1 MIVPEPIVGWRRWNF
16 MYPHFLANL
25 GNDTIYV
32 PREKI
37 EAHCEQYSTIGA
49 LVLGKDHSEHQAP
62 HLTCMCG
69 IYAYKEKPRL
79 LREIRNS
86 CSGFIPRK
94 AMTELIQLRLVYG
107 EINLWGKVIEHEDG
121 YRAQFGYPKRLW
133 CTPAIEPLAG
143 WIGYVYGVPCEVMPS
158 GDDEEIK
165 IKSPMWKPDPKT
177 IITKYACGHEL
188 TIKVEYKNWTAYFR
202 DIFAQAGTLMAAPK
216 IAIYCDVG
224 FCPKCFALMFST
236 KRKGQSI

>member
-1 MIVPEPIVGWRRWNF
+1 MILREPIVGWRQWNF

-37 EAHCEQYSTIGA
+37 EARCEQE
-49 LVLGKDHSEHQAP
+49 DHSEQQAP
-62 HLTCMCG
+62 HLPCTCG

-79 LREIRNS
+79 LGEIRITYGRPLAPPV
-86 CSGFIPRK
+86 SG
-94 AMTELIQLRLVYG
+94 LRLVYG

-158 GDDEEIK
+158 GDGEGIK
-165 IKSPMWKPDPKT
+165 VKST
-177 IITKYACGHEL
+177 IIPTLPCGQR
-188 TIKVEYKNWTAYFR
+188 YFH
-202 DIFAQAGTLMAAPK
+202 I
-216 IAIYCDVG
+216 G
-224 FCPKCFALMFST
+224 FCPKCFVLNMLNIKA
-236 KRKGQSI
+236 KRKSTEI

>member
-1 MIVPEPIVGWRRWNF
+1 MIVREPIVGWRQWNF

-37 EAHCEQYSTIGA
+37 EAHCEQYSTIGTS
-49 LVLGKDHSEHQAP
+49 VLPKDHSEQQAP
-62 HLTCMCG
+62 HLTCTCG
-69 IYAYKEKPRL
+69 IHAYKEKPRL
-79 LREIRNS
+79 LREIRNKMTIPAIY
-86 CSGFIPRK
+86 SG
-94 AMTELIQLRLVYG
+94 LRLVYG

-165 IKSPMWKPDPKT
+165 SPRS
-177 IITKYACGHEL
+177 ITKTACGQSYYH
-188 TIKVEYKNWTAYFR
+188 I
-202 DIFAQAGTLMAAPK
+202 
-216 IAIYCDVG
+216 G
-224 FCPKCFALMFST
+224 FCPKCFVLNIKA
-236 KRKGQSI
+236 KRMRSKRD

>member
-1 MIVPEPIVGWRRWNF
+1 VIVREPIVGWRQWNF

-37 EAHCEQYSTIGA
+37 EAHCEQYSTIGT
-49 LVLGKDHSEHQAP
+49 LVLRKDHSEQPAP

-79 LREIRNS
+79 LREIRNIY
-86 CSGFIPRK
+86 SG
-94 AMTELIQLRLVYG
+94 LRLVYG

-165 IKSPMWKPDPKT
+165 IKSRRWSKPKT

-188 TIKVEYKNWTAYFR
+188 IKVEYKNWTGLEIGLRSVCRSKFIR
-202 DIFAQAGTLMAAPK
+202 DMKKSPIF
-216 IAIYCDVG
+216 YDVG
-224 FCPKCFALMFST
+224 FCPKCFELNIKA
-236 KRKGQSI
+236 KRKEK

>member
-1 MIVPEPIVGWRRWNF
+1 MIVREPIVGWRQWNF

-37 EAHCEQYSTIGA
+37 EARCGQE
-49 LVLGKDHSEHQAP
+49 DHSEQQAP
-62 HLTCMCG
+62 HLPCTCG

-79 LREIRNS
+79 LGEIRNTY
-86 CSGFIPRK
+86 GRPLAPVLRHRVPPVPG
-94 AMTELIQLRLVYG
+94 LRLVYG

-165 IKSPMWKPDPKT
+165 IKSPRWSKPKT
-177 IITKYACGHEL
+177 IITKYACGHYYHL
-188 TIKVEYKNWTAYFR
+188 
-202 DIFAQAGTLMAAPK
+202 
-216 IAIYCDVG
+216 G
-224 FCPKCFALMFST
+224 FCPKCFVLNIKAKL
-236 KRKGQSI
+236 KER

>member
-1 MIVPEPIVGWRRWNF
+1 MILREPIVGWRQWNF

-37 EAHCEQYSTIGA
+37 EARCGQE
-49 LVLGKDHSEHQAP
+49 DHSEQQAP
-62 HLTCMCG
+62 HLPCTCG

-79 LREIRNS
+79 LGELRNTYGRPLPS
-86 CSGFIPRK
+86 VLHRRVPPVPG
-94 AMTELIQLRLVYG
+94 LRLVYG

-158 GDDEEIK
+158 GDGEEIK
-165 IKSPMWKPDPKT
+165 VKST
-177 IITKYACGHEL
+177 IIPKYPCGERYYH
-188 TIKVEYKNWTAYFR
+188 
-202 DIFAQAGTLMAAPK
+202 
-216 IAIYCDVG
+216 VG
-224 FCPKCFALMFST
+224 FCPKCFVLNIKA
-236 KRKGQSI
+236 KIH

>member
-1 MIVPEPIVGWRRWNF
+1 VIVREPIVGWRQWNF

-37 EAHCEQYSTIGA
+37 EAHCEQYSTIGT
-49 LVLGKDHSEHQAP
+49 LVLRKDHSEHQAP

-79 LREIRNS
+79 LREIRNIY
-86 CSGFIPRK
+86 SG
-94 AMTELIQLRLVYG
+94 LRLVANNRYVPIYG

-158 GDDEEIK
+158 GDGEEIK
-165 IKSPMWKPDPKT
+165 INSPRS
-177 IITKYACGHEL
+177 IITKYACGH
-188 TIKVEYKNWTAYFR
+188 YYH
-202 DIFAQAGTLMAAPK
+202 
-216 IAIYCDVG
+216 VG
-224 FCPKCFALMFST
+224 FCPKCFVLNIKA
-236 KRKGQSI
+236 KRKEKKAATASRAKPRAIISRKT

>member
-1 MIVPEPIVGWRRWNF
+1 

-37 EAHCEQYSTIGA
+37 EAHCEPYSTIGT
-49 LVLGKDHSEHQAP
+49 LVLRKDHSEQQAP

-69 IYAYKEKPRL
+69 IYAYKEKPTL

-86 CSGFIPRK
+86 CSG
-94 AMTELIQLRLVYG
+94 LRLVYG
-107 EINLWGKVIEHEDG
+107 EINLWGQVIEHEDG

-158 GDDEEIK
+158 GDGQAFWNEET
-165 IKSPMWKPDPKT
+165 KSPRWTPDPKT

-188 TIKVEYKNWTAYFR
+188 TIKVEYKTCTEYLLDMNK
-202 DIFAQAGTLMAAPK
+202 AP
-216 IAIYCDVG
+216 IYYDVG
-224 FCPKCFALMFST
+224 FCPNCLALNIKA
-236 KRKGQSI
+236 KRKRSK

>member
-1 MIVPEPIVGWRRWNF
+1 

-37 EAHCEQYSTIGA
+37 EAHCEQYSTIGT
-49 LVLGKDHSEHQAP
+49 LVHRKDHSEQPAP

-79 LREIRNS
+79 LREIRNIY
-86 CSGFIPRK
+86 SG
-94 AMTELIQLRLVYG
+94 LRLVYG

-143 WIGYVYGVPCEVMPS
+143 WIGYVYGVPCEVMPP

-165 IKSPMWKPDPKT
+165 IKSPRSKTKT
-177 IITKYACGHEL
+177 ILTKYACGHEL
-188 TIKVEYKNWTAYFR
+188 TIKVDYKNWSAYWRDMKTA
-202 DIFAQAGTLMAAPK
+202 P
-216 IAIYCDVG
+216 IYYDVG
-224 FCPKCFALMFST
+224 FCPKCFLLNIKA
-236 KRKGQSI
+236 KRNEK

>member
-1 MIVPEPIVGWRRWNF
+1 MIVREPIVGWRRWNF

-37 EAHCEQYSTIGA
+37 EARCEQYSTIGT
-49 LVLGKDHSEHQAP
+49 LVLRKDHNEQAP

-79 LREIRNS
+79 LREIRNINH
-86 CSGFIPRK
+86 G
-94 AMTELIQLRLVYG
+94 LRIVYG

-158 GDDEEIK
+158 EDGEEIK
-165 IKSPMWKPDPKT
+165 IKSPRSKPDPKT

>member
-1 MIVPEPIVGWRRWNF
+1 VIVREPIVGWRQWNF

-37 EAHCEQYSTIGA
+37 EARCGQE
-49 LVLGKDHSEHQAP
+49 DHSEQQAP
-62 HLTCMCG
+62 HLPCTCG

-79 LREIRNS
+79 LGEIRNIYERRLPPVLHHRVPPVP
-86 CSGFIPRK
+86 G
-94 AMTELIQLRLVYG
+94 LRLVYG

-158 GDDEEIK
+158 GDGEEIK
-165 IKSPMWKPDPKT
+165 VKSIIMPK
-177 IITKYACGHEL
+177 YPCGERYYH
-188 TIKVEYKNWTAYFR
+188 
-202 DIFAQAGTLMAAPK
+202 
-216 IAIYCDVG
+216 VG
-224 FCPKCFALMFST
+224 FCPKCFVLNIKA
-236 KRKGQSI
+236 KIH

>member
-1 MIVPEPIVGWRRWNF
+1 VILREPIVGWRQWNF

-37 EAHCEQYSTIGA
+37 EARCGQE
-49 LVLGKDHSEHQAP
+49 DHSEQQAP
-62 HLTCMCG
+62 HLPCTCG

-79 LREIRNS
+79 LGEIRNTY
-86 CSGFIPRK
+86 GRPLAPVLHHRVPRVPG
-94 AMTELIQLRLVYG
+94 LRLVYG

-158 GDDEEIK
+158 GDGEEIK
-165 IKSPMWKPDPKT
+165 VKST
-177 IITKYACGHEL
+177 IIPKYPCGERYYH
-188 TIKVEYKNWTAYFR
+188 
-202 DIFAQAGTLMAAPK
+202 
-216 IAIYCDVG
+216 VG
-224 FCPKCFALMFST
+224 FCPKCFVLNIKA
-236 KRKGQSI
+236 KIH